1 MPKATGIRARL
12 FEDFALIASHRAL
25 RYTVQVVP
33 ESNAPRRRWDSQD
46 LPSVH
51 AGGAEP
57 EVVRSPASV
66 LVVDDDPLARAG
78 LGRVLAAA
86 GYSVR
91 EAANAEVALAML
103 SEAPC
108 DVALV
113 DVNMPGMDGVELLR
127 RIRAQDP
134 KTGVAI
140 ITGEPSFGSAADSA
154 ESGAVAYLV
163 KPVTNERLLAVV
175 GRASRFSRMVR
186 LQARAGELARGL
198 EDGLPES
205 SGRHV
210 LFERALRSLWLA
222 RQPIVNA
229 ADNGLFGYEVLM
241 RNEEPALLHP
251 SDVLGLAERLGRTR
265 DVGRAVRR
273 RASRCVAEL
282 PTDLVLFVN
291 LHASELADPELM
303 DPSAPLSA
311 WASRVVF
318 EVAERARLESIVDPS
333 QTAIRLRSRGF
344 RLALDDLGAG
354 FAGLNNLPVLEP
366 EFVKVDMALVRGIDA
381 STPKQRIFSGIV
393 TLAHELSMKVISEG
407 VETEAER
414 AVLCNLGSDLLQGY
428 LIGRPGRPPR
438 EPGGS

>member
-1 MPKATGIRARL
+1 
-12 FEDFALIASHRAL
+12 
-25 RYTVQVVP
+25 VP
-33 ESNAPRRRWDSQD
+33 P
-46 LPSVH
+46 
-51 AGGAEP
+51 GGGEP

-78 LGRVLAAA
+78 LGRVLAAT

-103 SEAPC
+103 ADAPC

-140 ITGEPSFGSAADSA
+140 ITGEPSVGSATDSA
-154 ESGAVAYLV
+154 DFGAVAYLI
-163 KPVTNERLLAVV
+163 KPVTNERLLTVV

-198 EDGLPES
+198 EDGAPES
-205 SGRHV
+205 SGQHV
-210 LFERALRSLWLA
+210 LLERALRSLWLA
-222 RQPIVNA
+222 HQPIVYA
-229 ADNGLFGYEVLM
+229 ADNALFGYEVLM
-241 RNEEPALLHP
+241 RNEEPVLLHP
-251 SDVLGLAERLGRTR
+251 GDVLGLAERLGRTR

-273 RASRCVAEL
+273 RAGRCAAAL

-291 LHASELADPELM
+291 VHASDLADPELA
-303 DPSAPLSA
+303 DPNAPLTA
-311 WASRVVF
+311 WARRVVL
-318 EVAERARLESIVDPS
+318 EVAERASLEGIADPG
-333 QTAIRLRSRGF
+333 QTAVRLRSRGF

-354 FAGLNNLPVLEP
+354 YAGLSSLPVLEP

-381 STPKQRIFSGIV
+381 STPKRRLVSGIV

-414 AVLCNLGSDLLQGY
+414 AVLCELGSDLLQGY
-428 LIGRPGRPPR
+428 LIGRPGRPPH
-438 EPGGS
+438 ESDGAPGSAR